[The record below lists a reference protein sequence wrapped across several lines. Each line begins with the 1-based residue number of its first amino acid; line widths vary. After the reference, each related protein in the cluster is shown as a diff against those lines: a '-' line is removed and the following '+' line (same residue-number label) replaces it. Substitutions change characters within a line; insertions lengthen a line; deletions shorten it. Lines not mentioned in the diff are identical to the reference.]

1 MFKNEELLEKQLFY
15 NAPREKPKCRNLSI
29 EELLRPQPF
38 YKQPIKKPKR
48 KRKKLNKSK
57 IF

>member
-1 MFKNEELLEKQLFY
+1 MRNYQKNSFV
-15 NAPREKPKCRNLSI
+15 PIEKPKCRNLSI